1 MSREVRTVEQDP
13 AGTSQSPECPTCR
26 IGEAVINPLAGIIK
40 IFAFRQRQSA
50 SRLGVDIFR
59 IHRFSITRVASCLL
73 TEIAPPSQPAANGTD
88 RAVRGLAR

>member
-40 IFAFRQRQSA
+40 IFAFRTGAGSQFVLRVSYY
-50 SRLGVDIFR
+50 GYG
-59 IHRFSITRVASCLL
+59 SIERVL
-73 TEIAPPSQPAANGTD
+73 TIPS
-88 RAVRGLAR
+88 